1 VRSKYNNGI
10 CINCSSALK
19 RGQYT
24 YEASAHAL
32 SRTPRRESLLQ
43 TECCLIV
50 APRGCTSQE

>member
-32 SRTPRRESLLQ
+32 SRTPRRESRP
-43 TECCLIV
+43 
-50 APRGCTSQE
+50 AS